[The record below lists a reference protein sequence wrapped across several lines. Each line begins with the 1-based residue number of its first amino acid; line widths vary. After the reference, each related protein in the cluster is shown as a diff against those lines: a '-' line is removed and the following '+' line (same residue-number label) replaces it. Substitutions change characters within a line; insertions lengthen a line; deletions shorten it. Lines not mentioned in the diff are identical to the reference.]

1 MKDYTKY
8 YELYDSYTIDTKMY
22 VIESP
27 LTGLW
32 NVLIFNKDDVIEGWI
47 ANKNDGIM
55 HHVLGI
61 PNEVDYKDNAVTMI
75 LNEATEIIFEHDKEF
90 SKNKE

>member
-1 MKDYTKY
+1 MNDYKKY
-8 YELYDSYTIDTKMY
+8 YELYGYYNIDSKML
-22 VIESP
+22 VISSP

-32 NVLIFNKDDVIEGWI
+32 NVFVLYKDDVIEGWI
-47 ANKNDGIM
+47 ANENDGIM

-90 SKNKE
+90 AKNKE